1 MIGSSRTR
9 SRDQSTIQAKSQAR
23 LNDAVVRDRG
33 LLIFRERTAQRT
45 ASPIGAGDT
54 IEIEG
59 AALGRWYPRGYPCPG
74 YQGLP
79 AATTGTVATRAQV
92 KGN

>member
-1 MIGSSRTR
+1 
-9 SRDQSTIQAKSQAR
+9 
-23 LNDAVVRDRG
+23 VRDRG
-33 LLIFRERTAQRT
+33 LLIFRERTIAQHT

-79 AATTGTVATRAQV
+79 TATAMGTVATRAQV

>member
-1 MIGSSRTR
+1 M
-9 SRDQSTIQAKSQAR
+9 
-23 LNDAVVRDRG
+23 RDRG
-33 LLIFRERTAQRT
+33 LLIFRERTIAQHT

-79 AATTGTVATRAQV
+79 TATAMGTVATRAQV